1 MPKIPTFTT
10 QARPTAEVGGVRSN
24 VQAPIPDYL
33 GKIQAGLTE
42 YYVKERTAE
51 ANTNALQILG
61 ELYGD
66 QKDGTKGLYSIQDE
80 LKNNGNPSQVPGLYD
95 EKVKQLWESTKS
107 TRLDSLDNFTKKA
120 LEQKFQ
126 ATSLIFKQEVIKGS
140 RDTLYNNQKKVV
152 GEDTQRDIINLKTVG
167 PDYLSIFNQNRID
180 SISKVADIQDWQK
193 KELISGAIKFGH
205 KELGETLLEKNPEL
219 LKELIQS
226 GKLQLEDKVFGDL
239 LDKTDKKIQ
248 SNLFNQITIGLDYN
262 PESTMKQAGQEFNKI
277 INGTFDNPNIQK
289 VYNNLSDTQKS
300 DLKKEAIRKYNE
312 FETIFKVRANDSRR
326 LQADGSKKAVD
337 NVIKKANSDLYDPDV
352 IKESFK
358 GNEKLIND
366 FGQIN
371 ILSSKNEL
379 SDSSAYPVKYE
390 IMKKI
395 SSGTVID
402 VGTPFRLTG
411 ESNPMSLTE
420 RVLNKQISKSDLEN
434 FNNQFKIEKIDDK
447 TKNNMNKFFDF
458 IKENELLIGGSPAV
472 REIDSSYDSRMN
484 SFIDTM
490 YNRYNDGLSKG
501 ISADDLLN
509 RNDSKNFIAKD
520 GNNYRLSRGEFDKQ
534 IDMLLRKFQDTKS
547 FKVGETIT
555 NSKGEKAVVIRIDE
569 NGKVILNRK

>member
-10 QARPTAEVGGVRSN
+10 EARPTAEVGGVRSN
-24 VQAPIPDYL
+24 VQAPIPDYF

-42 YYVKERTAE
+42 YYVKEKTAE

-95 EKVKQLWESTKS
+95 EKVKKLWESTKS
-107 TRLDSLDNFTKKA
+107 TKLDSLDNFTKKA

-140 RDTLYNNQKKVV
+140 RDTLYSNQKKVV
-152 GEDTQRDIINLKTVG
+152 GEDTQRNIVNLKTVG
-167 PDYLSIFNQNRID
+167 PDYLPIFNQNTID
-180 SISKVADIQDWQK
+180 SISKIADIQDYQK
-193 KELISGAIKFGH
+193 KELISEAIKFGH
-205 KELGETLLEKNPEL
+205 KELAETLLEKNPEL

-262 PESTMKQAGQEFNKI
+262 PESTMKQAGQEFNKV

-289 VYNNLSDTQKS
+289 VYNNLSDTQKN

-366 FGQIN
+366 FSQIN

-390 IMKKI
+390 IMKNI
-395 SSGTVID
+395 SSGTIID

-434 FNNQFKIEKIDDK
+434 FNNQFKIEKIDNK
-447 TKNNMNKFFDF
+447 TKNNMIKFFDF

-472 REIDSSYDSRMN
+472 REIDPSYDNRMN

-490 YNRYNDGLSKG
+490 YDRYNDGLSKG
-501 ISADDLLN
+501 ISPDNLLN

-534 IDMLLRKFQDTKS
+534 IDMLMRKFQDTKS